1 MALATG
7 SLWGY
12 SQDQDRKREA
22 GQVQQNGITQSAP
35 QAAANWLTPVKVSL
49 KKQIS
54 VSVLL
59 PLRGFPKLTFSKF
72 FEGLFLRAGGEF
84 PSSDQTVVGR
94 DFLPIF
100 IWGFSHRHF
109 ATVS

>member
-12 SQDQDRKREA
+12 PQDQDEKGKA
-22 GQVQQNGITQSAP
+22 GQEQQCDFTQSAP
-35 QAAANWLTPVKVSL
+35 QAATNWLTPVQISL

-72 FEGLFLRAGGEF
+72 
-84 PSSDQTVVGR
+84 S
-94 DFLPIF
+94 
-100 IWGFSHRHF
+100 
-109 ATVS
+109 